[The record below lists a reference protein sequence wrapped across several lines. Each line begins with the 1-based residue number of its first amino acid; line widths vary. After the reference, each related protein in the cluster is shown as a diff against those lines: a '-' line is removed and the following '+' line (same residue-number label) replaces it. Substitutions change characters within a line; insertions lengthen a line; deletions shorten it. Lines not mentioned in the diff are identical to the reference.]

1 MYKVNFSP
9 VETCAPLSESLP
21 RTKTYLAQLSNPFK
35 RIHFLLDGGVTQI
48 FGVFSRLR
56 MYYNNHLMDGVSVK
70 Q

>member
-48 FGVFSRLR
+48 FGVFKDVL
-56 MYYNNHLMDGVSVK
+56 
-70 Q
+70 